1 MADVIDLDEV
11 IGGGGELDNVMY
23 IFAYDV
29 ASENIKRLPEA
40 QKRMLATKRS
50 MIRHELH
57 YRYGCALLQKS
68 LWRVSEAAV
77 EAVTKKAEEWLQW
90 YSEKGFKAKMRV
102 FPIGLNEAGY
112 KTFIEMEYDTMM
124 AWIAGLQESMAEYLT
139 EGSINQKALNETTQK
154 IQVIDSIAHD
164 HFGPHSK
171 DKDMAKFKVIADE
184 LKFLRDSVM
193 RVQSQCKVEKY

>member
-1 MADVIDLDEV
+1 MADVIDLDDV

-77 EAVTKKAEEWLQW
+77 EVVTKKSEEWLQW

-139 EGSINQKALNETTQK
+139 GGSINQKALNETTQK

-171 DKDMAKFKVIADE
+171 DKDMTKFKVIADE